1 MKRIAAIAVIAAIGI
16 GTGSAAYAGASPAPK
31 AAQNEPVFDSAHW
44 DDDDD
49 DDRFDPRRQVTPM
62 PVPDGAAIRRAGI
75 VQVTE
80 VERDD
85 GRIEVEGFDAQGR
98 EIKLTMDRAGK
109 RVLSSRIDRD
119 RDD

>member
-1 MKRIAAIAVIAAIGI
+1 M
-16 GTGSAAYAGASPAPK
+16 
-31 AAQNEPVFDSAHW
+31 
-44 DDDDD
+44 
-49 DDRFDPRRQVTPM
+49 
-62 PVPDGAAIRRAGI
+62 
-75 VQVTE
+75 
-80 VERDD
+80 ERDD